1 MQMNSNLSK
10 SQCLETN
17 HEHFNDFYLKQND
30 EIDLFE
36 LFSFLYKK
44 KLVIMIVTL
53 LFSIMGVVIS
63 NFLPQ
68 KWTSEA
74 AITKPMF
81 YELKQ
86 LKNILNDLTL
96 VDIDTGIS
104 ASSIYQKFINNY
116 NSRVLRE
123 EYVASTDYYK
133 KLLLKMS
140 NPTPRDKSK
149 LIERI
154 ITADISL
161 KESNPQKND
170 SDFVNE
176 VYLSF
181 TAPTSED
188 AYNLLLGYINFISTK
203 VRAEVKDEIDDQIKR
218 KLNYAQKSLQM
229 DLERVSNERKI
240 NIQRLK
246 HALEIANAAAIKK
259 PISSEGAQIKDDPD
273 YSIAMGSDA
282 LRSKLA
288 IIESITDPTTINLE
302 LKNRLYYI
310 QKLEKIKINNLQFT
324 PFKYMLKPYEPIKKD
339 EPKIILISLAATFL
353 GFILSIIGILID
365 YMIKNHRKTA

>member
-1 MQMNSNLSK
+1 MNSNLSK
-10 SQCLETN
+10 SQYSETN
-17 HEHFNDFYLKQND
+17 REHFNDFYLKQND

-36 LFSFLYKK
+36 LFSFIYKK

-53 LFSIMGVVIS
+53 FFSIMGVVIS

-96 VDIDTGIS
+96 VEIDTGVN

-116 NSRVLRE
+116 NSRVLRK

-154 ITADISL
+154 ITTDISL
-161 KESNPQKND
+161 KASNPQKND
-170 SDFVNE
+170 SDFDNE
-176 VYLSF
+176 IYLSF

-229 DLERVSNERKI
+229 DLERIANEREI

-310 QKLEKIKINNLQFT
+310 QNLEKIKIDNLQFI
-324 PFKYMLKPYEPIKKD
+324 PFKYTLKPYEPIKKD
-339 EPKIILISLAATFL
+339 APKIILIALAATFL
-353 GFILSIIGILID
+353 GFILSMIGILID
-365 YMIKNHRKTA
+365 YMIKNHRKAA